1 MGRLPITRPA
11 TFVGIFMAGL
21 LSGAALT
28 ATAAGEPFEG
38 LRVFAEAL
46 SLIESRY
53 VDERPAD
60 ALLYDAIGGLTQG
73 LDDHSVFMDP
83 ERYRETREQT
93 SGEYY
98 GVGISVDSVD
108 GGIHIV
114 QPMPGS
120 PAEEA
125 GLLQGDQIVAVDG
138 VRIEVAGDEAL
149 LGKIKGRRGT
159 VVILTV
165 LRDGGELDF
174 PVRRDQVRTRSVESR
189 LLDDGYGWASV
200 SRFQR
205 RTADE
210 LRRALTELREANG
223 GPLSGLV
230 LDLRG
235 NPGGYLNQA
244 VAVADLWLAEGV
256 IVTTIG
262 RDRPEPAGRA
272 RAGGTDRDMRLV
284 GLVDGGSASAAEIV
298 AGALQDHGRAKLLGY
313 TTWGKGSVQQFFDLP
328 DGSALKLT
336 TARYYTPSGRSIHGS
351 GIDPDLSFGER
362 GANEPDFDVDVL
374 LNGLPAAPEWV
385 LTDSELRIALAY
397 LRQPEEVQARV
408 MAARAAETGENEDP
422 TLQ

>member
-1 MGRLPITRPA
+1 
-11 TFVGIFMAGL
+11 V
-21 LSGAALT
+21 SGAALT
-28 ATAAGEPFEG
+28 ASATGEPYER

-53 VDERPAD
+53 VDERGAD
-60 ALLYDAIGGLTQG
+60 ALVYDAIGGLTQG

-98 GVGISVDSVD
+98 GVGISIDSRD
-108 GGIHIV
+108 GGIHV
-114 QPMPGS
+114 LQPMDGS

-125 GLLQGDQIVAVDG
+125 GILSGDVIVAVDG
-138 VRIEVAGDEAL
+138 VRIEVAGDDAL
-149 LGKIKGRRGT
+149 LSKIKGRRGSIVVLT
-159 VVILTV
+159 VV
-165 LRDGGELDF
+165 RGEKELDF

-189 LLDDGYGWASV
+189 LLGDGLGWAKV

-210 LRRALTELREANG
+210 LRRALAELKETNG
-223 GPLSGLV
+223 GPLTGLV

-244 VAVADLWLAEGV
+244 VAVADLWLSEGI
-256 IVTTIG
+256 IVSTVG
-262 RDRPEPAGRA
+262 RERPEPAGRA
-272 RAGGTDRDMRLV
+272 RASGTDREV
-284 GLVDGGSASAAEIV
+284 GVVVLVDGGSASAAEIV
-298 AGALQDHGRAKLLGY
+298 AGALQDHGRAKLIGY

-351 GIDPDLSFGER
+351 GIEPDVSLGPR
-362 GANEPDFDVDVL
+362 GGLGPDFDVEVALAGAPSPDW
-374 LNGLPAAPEWV
+374 AAGDP
-385 LTDSELRIALAY
+385 ELRLAMAYLVEGEALAGRVRG
-397 LRQPEEVQARV
+397 LRTVLDGGAG
-408 MAARAAETGENEDP
+408 AE
-422 TLQ
+422 

>member
-1 MGRLPITRPA
+1 MGRLSQARPA
-11 TFVGIFMAGL
+11 TLVGIFMAGL

-28 ATAAGEPFEG
+28 ATAAGEPFDR

-46 SLIESRY
+46 SLVESRY

-83 ERYRETREQT
+83 EHYRETREQT

-98 GVGISVDSVD
+98 GVGISIDSKD

-114 QPMPGS
+114 QPMVGS

-125 GLLQGDQIVAVDG
+125 GLLRGDRIVAVDG
-138 VRIEVAGDEAL
+138 VRIEVVGDDAL
-149 LGKIKGRRGT
+149 LARIKGRRGT
-159 VVILTV
+159 VVVLTV

-189 LLDDGYGWASV
+189 LLVDGYGWAKI

-210 LRRALTELREANG
+210 LRRALTELREENG
-223 GPLSGLV
+223 GPLKGLV
-230 LDLRG
+230 LDLRD

-272 RAGGTDRDMRLV
+272 RAGGTDRDLPVV

-351 GIDPDLSFGER
+351 GIDPDLSLGER
-362 GANEPDFDVDVL
+362 GAKEPDFDVDAL
-374 LNGLPAAPEWV
+374 LAGLLEAPEWT
-385 LTDSELRIALAY
+385 LTDPELRVALAY
-397 LRQPEEVQARV
+397 LREPEEVQSRV
-408 MAARAAETGENEDP
+408 MAARAIGVGESEAP

>member
-1 MGRLPITRPA
+1 MAARSRRPA
-11 TFVGIFMAGL
+11 PLLVATFAAGL
-21 LSGAALT
+21 LTGAALSAS
-28 ATAAGEPFEG
+28 ATGEPFER

-53 VDERPAD
+53 VDEQSSD
-60 ALLYDAIGGLTQG
+60 TLLYDAIGGLTQG

-93 SGEYY
+93 SGEYF
-98 GVGISVDSVD
+98 GVGISVDSRE
-108 GGIHIV
+108 GGIHVI
-114 QPMPGS
+114 QPMQGS

-125 GLLQGDQIVAVDG
+125 GLLPGDLIVAVDG
-138 VRIEVAGDEAL
+138 VRIEAAGEDAL
-149 LGKIKGRRGT
+149 LSKIKGRRGT
-159 VVILTV
+159 IVVLTV
-165 LRDGGELDF
+165 RRGEGELDF

-189 LLDDGYGWASV
+189 LLGDGYGWAKL

-210 LRRALTELREANG
+210 LRRAITELEEQNR
-223 GPLSGLV
+223 GPLTGLV

-256 IVTTIG
+256 IVTTVG

-272 RAGGTDRDMRLV
+272 RSGGTDLDLPLV
-284 GLVDGGSASAAEIV
+284 VVVDGGSASAAEIV
-298 AGALQDHGRAKLLGY
+298 AGALQDHGRAKLVGY

-336 TARYYTPSGRSIHGS
+336 TARYFTPSGRSIHGS
-351 GIDPDLSFGER
+351 GIQPDLVLGER
-362 GANEPDFDVDVL
+362 GMTHPDFDVTTVL
-374 LNGLPAAPEWV
+374 PEEGAPPDWVVADHELNV
-385 LTDSELRIALAY
+385 ALAF
-397 LRQPEEVQARV
+397 LKEGSAL
-408 MAARAAETGENEDP
+408 AARIRAARSVAETDAGD
-422 TLQ
+422 TASQ

>member
-1 MGRLPITRPA
+1 MAARSRRTAPLLVA
-11 TFVGIFMAGL
+11 TFAAGL
-21 LSGAALT
+21 LTGAALSAS
-28 ATAAGEPFEG
+28 ATGEPFER

-53 VDERPAD
+53 VDEQSSD
-60 ALLYDAIGGLTQG
+60 TLLYDAIGGLTQG

-93 SGEYY
+93 SGEYF
-98 GVGISVDSVD
+98 GVGISVDSRE
-108 GGIHIV
+108 GGIHVI
-114 QPMPGS
+114 QPMQGS

-125 GLLQGDQIVAVDG
+125 GLLPGDLIVAVDG
-138 VRIEVAGDEAL
+138 VRIEAAGEDAL
-149 LGKIKGRRGT
+149 LSKIKGRRGT
-159 VVILTV
+159 IVVLTV
-165 LRDGGELDF
+165 RRGEGELDF

-189 LLDDGYGWASV
+189 LLDDGYGWAKL

-210 LRRALTELREANG
+210 LRRAITELEEQNR
-223 GPLSGLV
+223 GPLTGLV

-256 IVTTIG
+256 IVTTVG

-272 RAGGTDRDMRLV
+272 RSGGTDLDLPLV
-284 GLVDGGSASAAEIV
+284 VVVDGGSASAAEIV
-298 AGALQDHGRAKLLGY
+298 AGALQDHGRAKLVGY

-336 TARYYTPSGRSIHGS
+336 TARYFTPSGRSIHGS
-351 GIDPDLSFGER
+351 GIQPDLVLGER
-362 GANEPDFDVDVL
+362 GMTHPDFDVSTVL
-374 LNGLPAAPEWV
+374 PEGEAPPDWVAA
-385 LTDSELRIALAY
+385 DHELHVALA
-397 LRQPEEVQARV
+397 LLKEGSAL
-408 MAARAAETGENEDP
+408 AARIRAARSVAETDAGDAAS
-422 TLQ
+422 Q

>member
-1 MGRLPITRPA
+1 MLRLLKLRAPVLVG
-11 TFVGIFMAGL
+11 TFAAGL
-21 LSGAALT
+21 ITGAALT
-28 ATAAGEPFEG
+28 ASATGEPFER

-53 VDERPAD
+53 VDERKPD
-60 ALLYDAIGGLTQG
+60 TLLYDAIGGLTQG

-83 ERYRETREQT
+83 DRYRETREQT

-98 GVGISVDSVD
+98 GVGISIDSNE
-108 GGIHIV
+108 GGIHII
-114 QPMPGS
+114 QPMQGS

-125 GLLQGDQIVAVDG
+125 GLLPGDLIVAVDG
-138 VRIEVAGDEAL
+138 VRIETAGEDAL
-149 LGKIKGRRGT
+149 LAKIKGRRGT
-159 VVILTV
+159 IVVLTV
-165 LRDGGELDF
+165 QRADAELDF

-189 LLDDGYGWASV
+189 LLADGHGWV
-200 SRFQR
+200 KLSRFQR

-210 LRRALTELREANG
+210 VRRALAELKENNG

-256 IVTTIG
+256 IVTTVG

-272 RAGGTDRDMRLV
+272 RTGGTDRDLPIV
-284 GLVDGGSASAAEIV
+284 VVVDGGSASAAEIV
-298 AGALQDHGRAKLLGY
+298 AGALQDHGRAKLVGY

-351 GIDPDLSFGER
+351 GIQPDLILGER
-362 GANEPDFDVDVL
+362 GMSDPDFDVAVTLEGMSPTPD
-374 LNGLPAAPEWV
+374 WV
-385 LTDSELRIALAY
+385 EGDAELALALAY
-397 LRQPEEVQARV
+397 LRDAETLVSRV
-408 MAARAAETGENEDP
+408 RAARSVAESPSGDSVP
-422 TLQ
+422 R

>member
-1 MGRLPITRPA
+1 MATPQTLRPA
-11 TFVGIFMAGL
+11 TLVGVFLAGL

-28 ATAAGEPFEG
+28 ASATGEPYER

-46 SLIESRY
+46 SLIEARY
-53 VDERPAD
+53 VDERPPD

-83 ERYRETREQT
+83 DRYRETREQT

-98 GVGISVDSVD
+98 GVGISIDSRE
-108 GGIHIV
+108 GGIHVV
-114 QPMPGS
+114 QPMAGS
-120 PAEEA
+120 PAEDA
-125 GLLQGDQIVAVDG
+125 GLLPGDVIVAVDG
-138 VRIEVAGDEAL
+138 LRIEAAGEDAL
-149 LGKIKGRRGT
+149 LSRIKGRRGT
-159 VVILTV
+159 IVVLTV
-165 LRDGGELDF
+165 RRGTDEMDF

-189 LLDDGYGWASV
+189 LLVDGYAWAKV

-210 LRRALTELREANG
+210 LRRALAELAEENG
-223 GPLSGLV
+223 APLAGLV

-244 VAVADLWLAEGV
+244 VAVADLWLSDGV
-256 IVTTIG
+256 IVTTVG

-272 RAGGTDRDMRLV
+272 RAAGTDRDLVVV

-298 AGALQDHGRAKLLGY
+298 AGALQDHGRARLLGY

-351 GIDPDLSFGER
+351 GIEPDIAFGER
-362 GANEPDFDVDVL
+362 GSSQPDFAYEGL
-374 LNGLPAAPEWV
+374 LAGFPPGPDWAAGDPELLLSLAFLRDPV
-385 LTDSELRIALAY
+385 AVEAGVRGARGKTDKTPPI
-397 LRQPEEVQARV
+397 Q
-408 MAARAAETGENEDP
+408 
-422 TLQ
+422 

>member
-1 MGRLPITRPA
+1 M
-11 TFVGIFMAGL
+11 
-21 LSGAALT
+21 SGAALT
-28 ATAAGEPFEG
+28 ASATGEPYER

-53 VDERPAD
+53 VDERGAD
-60 ALLYDAIGGLTQG
+60 ALVYDAIGGLTQG

-98 GVGISVDSVD
+98 GVGISIDSRD
-108 GGIHIV
+108 GGIHV
-114 QPMPGS
+114 LQPMDGS

-125 GLLQGDQIVAVDG
+125 GILSGDVIVAVDG
-138 VRIEVAGDEAL
+138 VRIEVAGDDAL
-149 LGKIKGRRGT
+149 LSKIKGRRGSIVVLT
-159 VVILTV
+159 VV
-165 LRDGGELDF
+165 RGEKELDF

-189 LLDDGYGWASV
+189 LLGDGLGWAKV

-210 LRRALTELREANG
+210 LRRALAELKETNG
-223 GPLSGLV
+223 GPLTGLV

-244 VAVADLWLAEGV
+244 VAVADLWLSEGI
-256 IVTTIG
+256 IVSTVG
-262 RDRPEPAGRA
+262 RERPEPAGRA
-272 RAGGTDRDMRLV
+272 RASGTDREV
-284 GLVDGGSASAAEIV
+284 GVVVLVDGGSASAAEIV
-298 AGALQDHGRAKLLGY
+298 AGALQDHGRAKLIGY

-351 GIDPDLSFGER
+351 GIEPDVSLGPR
-362 GANEPDFDVDVL
+362 GGLGPDFDVEVALAGAPSPDW
-374 LNGLPAAPEWV
+374 AAGDP
-385 LTDSELRIALAY
+385 ELRLAMAYLVEGEALAGRVRG
-397 LRQPEEVQARV
+397 LRTVLDGGAG
-408 MAARAAETGENEDP
+408 AE
-422 TLQ
+422 